1 MKHAAFLLLAAL
13 LLVGCETLTEQPPGA
28 ARIQA
33 SYEQSPIEPDRW
45 RLSFGRGLNL
55 SAQVVGAALLQHAAD
70 LTLSQGYDGFRITE
84 RFTEPSGRGA
94 GVVGKIEIM
103 MVHGRTPVGDPDAFD
118 AHRIRRAAEQST

>member
-45 RLSFGRGLNL
+45 RLSFGRGLKL
-55 SAQVVGAALLQHAAD
+55 SAQAVGAALFERAAD
-70 LTLSQGYDGFRITE
+70 LTLSHGYDGFRITE
-84 RFTEPSGRGA
+84 RFTEASGRGD
-94 GVVGKIEIM
+94 GVIGKIEILM
-103 MVHGRTPVGDPDAFD
+103 LRGPTPLGDPDAFD
-118 AHRIRRAAEQST
+118 AHRIRRAAEQTT